1 METISNIILIVAVL
15 IAILYCRQLSARL
28 HRFSRLE
35 NEMGDAIAVLS
46 QEVEQMTSALS
57 KAQRIAAQTNKTQCF
72 DDSCASTVKDE
83 GLTQSEVQRPR
94 VMRRERRVPM
104 RAEA

>member
-1 METISNIILIVAVL
+1 METISNIILIVAVA

-28 HRFSRLE
+28 HKFSRLE

-46 QEVEQMTSALS
+46 QEVEQMTGALS
-57 KAQRIAAQTNKTQCF
+57 KAQTIAAQTNKVQTF
-72 DDSCASTVKDE
+72 DNPSAAIVKHE
-83 GLTQSEVQRPR
+83 RQAQPEVQRPR
-94 VMRRERRVPM
+94 VIRREKRAQM